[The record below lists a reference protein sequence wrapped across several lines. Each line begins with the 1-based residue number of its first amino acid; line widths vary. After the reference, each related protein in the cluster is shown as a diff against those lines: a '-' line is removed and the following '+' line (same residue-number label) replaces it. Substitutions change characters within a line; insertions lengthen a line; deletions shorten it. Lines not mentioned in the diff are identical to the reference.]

1 MKVFEYGM
9 KELASKEGYTALFKA
24 FIAVSALYLV
34 SIIQVADLTIPVES
48 GAHESKY
55 AVEKELGK
63 EIAFEDLQCTPEME
77 SYESCRMAIYQ
88 HDLSEVSIQAL
99 TSFQG
104 LLKVLAILTGVFSV
118 FGFVACPYVSE
129 KT

>member
-1 MKVFEYGM
+1 MKVFEYGI
-9 KELASKEGYTALFKA
+9 KELASKERYTALFKA

-55 AVEKELGK
+55 AVEKELGR
-63 EIAFEDLQCTPEME
+63 EIAFEDLQCSPEMK
-77 SYESCRMAIYQ
+77 SYESCSMAIYQ

-99 TSFQG
+99 
-104 LLKVLAILTGVFSV
+104 LKVLAILTGVFSI

>member
-1 MKVFEYGM
+1 MKVVEYGI
-9 KELASKEGYTALFKA
+9 KALASKEGYTALFKA

-34 SIIQVADLTIPVES
+34 SIIQVADLAIPIES

-55 AVEKELGK
+55 VVEKELGK
-63 EIAFEDLQCTPEME
+63 EIAFEDLQCSPEME

-88 HDLSEVSIQAL
+88 YNLSEGSIQAL

-104 LLKVLAILTGVFSV
+104 LLKALAVLTGVLSV
-118 FGFVACPYVSE
+118 IGFVACPYVSE
-129 KT
+129 ET